1 MDKKVSGE
9 VEWAVGI
16 CTGAILVAASG
27 GYAAGKKIN
36 THSYFLDN
44 LKDVEKDLTIC
55 DDVRYVRD
63 GNLLTSAGGATAGID
78 ATLWLIGQL
87 YDANHSRAARN
98 LLEYYPAPPY
108 TEEV

>member
-1 MDKKVSGE
+1 M
-9 VEWAVGI
+9 
-16 CTGAILVAASG
+16 AASG